1 MVYSYPARALIDIA
15 ALTHNAKR
23 LLAQAPAPAHLGVV
37 KADAYGHGHASV
49 AVALARAGYPAV
61 GVAQIEEALSVRDA
75 LDLAGFSDVKLF
87 SWVIPADGTLVA
99 TEAIERGIEV
109 AASTPV
115 QVAMLSDC
123 ASAAHPARLHLKV
136 DTGMSRAGATLAEFA
151 DLVDAALAAPGIRVV
166 GVWSHLA
173 CADDFSEGALQATAH
188 QKEVFD
194 SACSL
199 LQQRGVTDVVR
210 HIGAT
215 SVTFWHPQLHYDMV
229 RDGIGL
235 YGLTPNP
242 VTASSEEL
250 GLLPV
255 MNLEANLM
263 QVKRI
268 PAGSLVSYGGTW
280 VAPTDRWL
288 GLVPL
293 GYGDG
298 VPRHASNQAEV
309 SVYSS
314 AAPGGTFRAKV
325 AGRVCMDQ
333 FMIDLGP
340 AVTPEGVEIPAPAV
354 AGDSVVLFGNPTRYP
369 GCPSVDDWAQAC
381 DTINYEIVTRLGSRV
396 PREYV

>member
-15 ALTHNAKR
+15 AITHNAKL
-23 LLAQAPAPAHLGVV
+23 LLAKAPNTQHLGVV

-49 AVALARAGYPAV
+49 AVALARAGYRAI
-61 GVAQIEEALSVRDA
+61 GVAQIEEALAVRDA
-75 LDLAGFSDVKLF
+75 LDIAGFYDVMLF

-99 TEAIERGIEV
+99 SEAIERGIEV

-115 QVAMLSDC
+115 QVAMLNDC
-123 ASAAHPARLHLKV
+123 AMLRNPARLHLKI
-136 DTGMSRAGATLAEFA
+136 DTGMSRAGATLDEFA
-151 DLVDAALAAPGIRVV
+151 QLIEDALAAPNIKIV

-173 CADDFSEGALQATAH
+173 CADELTEDGMAATNA
-188 QKEVFD
+188 QKDVFD
-194 SACSL
+194 RACQMLSDY
-199 LQQRGVTDVVR
+199 GVRDFTR
-210 HIGAT
+210 HLGAT
-215 SVTFWHPQLHYDMV
+215 SVTLWHPQLQYDMV
-229 RDGIGL
+229 RDGIGI

-242 VTASSEEL
+242 ETASSEEL
-250 GLLPV
+250 GLMPV
-255 MNLEANLM
+255 MNLSANLM

-268 PAGSLVSYGGTW
+268 KQGAKVSYGGTW
-280 VAPTDRWL
+280 VAETDRWL

-298 VPRHASNQAEV
+298 VPRHASNHAEV
-309 SVYSS
+309 SVY
-314 AAPGGTFRAKV
+314 AGGRV
-325 AGRVCMDQ
+325 MRCPVVGRVCMDQ

-340 AVTPEGVEIPAPAV
+340 AVDAQGVDLPAPAV
-354 AGDSVVLFGNPTRYP
+354 AGDTAVLFGNPERFP